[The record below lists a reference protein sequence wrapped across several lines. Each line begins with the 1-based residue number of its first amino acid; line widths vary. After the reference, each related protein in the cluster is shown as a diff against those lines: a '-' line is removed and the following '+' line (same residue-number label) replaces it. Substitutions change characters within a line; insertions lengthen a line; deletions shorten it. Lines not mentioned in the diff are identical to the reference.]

1 MHSSKPN
8 HRVMFFLRTGFI
20 IFCCF
25 LSRLVS
31 ADEMTNSEIF
41 VPQTWNFHFQT
52 TLLPQY
58 HGSFPAAYSGKLS
71 LNPGSELATSFT
83 ATGFLGVKVWAG
95 GIVYYDPE
103 IPAGTGLSGVSGIAD
118 FSNGEISKVGSV
130 NPTYNTARLYAQQ
143 VFGLG
148 GEQEKVDDDQ
158 NQLRVSEDIFR
169 LTVIAG
175 KFSLPD
181 FFDNNAYAHDARTQF
196 INLALVDNLAW
207 DYAADTHGYTLG
219 VYAELNQKDWAVRF
233 AEALMSTVANGPD
246 YDWNISQAHAD
257 NLEVE
262 WRYGGDN
269 GGGKIRLLGY
279 INHADMGNYQASLN
293 LSPVDPDITQTR
305 IYTQKYGL
313 GLGWEQTFNAD
324 WGLFGRLGWNDGAT
338 ESFEL
343 TAVDET
349 ASLGTVLKG
358 TGWGRADDQVGLGFV
373 ISGLSSV
380 HQAYL
385 AAGGYDF
392 IIGDGALSYAPEQ
405 LFELYYL
412 YKPIKSIGLTLDFQ
426 GIENPAY
433 NQVRGPV
440 GIVSGRAH
448 FEI

>member
-1 MHSSKPN
+1 
-8 HRVMFFLRTGFI
+8 MFFLRTGFI

-58 HGSFPAAYSGKLS
+58 HGSFPAVYSGKLS

-83 ATGFLGVKVWAG
+83 ATAFLGVKVWDG

-148 GEQEKVDDDQ
+148 GEQEKIDDDQ
-158 NQLRVSEDIFR
+158 NQLSVSEDVSR

-181 FFDNNAYAHDARTQF
+181 FFDNNAFTHDARTQF
-196 INLALVDNLAW
+196 INLGLVDNLAW

-219 VYAELNQKDWAVRF
+219 VYAELNQNDWSIRF

-246 YDWNISQAHAD
+246 YDWNIAQAHAD
-257 NLEVE
+257 NLEAE
-262 WRYGGDN
+262 WRYGGDAN
-269 GGGKIRLLGY
+269 GGKIRLLGY
-279 INHADMGNYQASLN
+279 INHADMGNYQNALN
-293 LSPVDPDITQTR
+293 VSPVNPDITQTR
-305 IYTQKYGL
+305 TYTEKYGL
-313 GLGWEQTFNAD
+313 GLDWEQTANTDLGF
-324 WGLFGRLGWNDGAT
+324 FGRLGWNNGAT

-358 TGWGRADDQVGLGFV
+358 TGWGRGDDQVGLGFV

-385 AAGGYDF
+385 SAGGYDF